1 MWPQVWMVILGVILM
16 WSSIGPALRSF
27 IFPKICHDTVA
38 FFHPF
43 TDDGGGGERVLWCAI
58 RTLQELIPR
67 AKFVIYTGDSAT
79 ADALARRARERFGI
93 RILRPVDVIRLK
105 RRHLL
110 LDSHWPRFTLLG
122 QAYGAVMVT
131 WEAMRLLVPHL
142 FIDTG
147 GYAFGYPV
155 VRAAGA
161 LTTCYVHYPYV
172 STDMLARV
180 RDRQVQYNNQS
191 QVASSAWR
199 SFLKVWYYRAIALAY
214 WFAGR
219 YAQMVMVNSSWTY
232 AHIVSLWRCKA
243 VTRIVYP
250 PCQTTALEDF
260 PLARP
265 ESNLLISVAQ
275 FRPEK
280 QQLLQ
285 LEAFS
290 LARRC
295 VIAGFTGSGVE
306 VLENVNSEAVLRA
319 KLVFVGGCRNEA
331 DRERMSALV
340 TKAAQ
345 LGLSDCVQFMPGL
358 EYPKLVELLGTAVA
372 GLHSMLDEHFGISV
386 VEYMAAGAIA
396 IAHASGGPKAD
407 IVVDLPGKGEDD
419 KHTPTG
425 FLAQTKE
432 EYAKAII
439 KVLSLSEPDREMIR
453 RAARIQAKKF
463 SNEQFE
469 HSLSNAM
476 SVFVEEMNRR
486 CARQRW

>member
-1 MWPQVWMVILGVILM
+1 
-16 WSSIGPALRSF
+16 
-27 IFPKICHDTVA
+27 
-38 FFHPF
+38 
-43 TDDGGGGERVLWCAI
+43 
-58 RTLQELIPR
+58 
-67 AKFVIYTGDSAT
+67 
-79 ADALARRARERFGI
+79 
-93 RILRPVDVIRLK
+93 
-105 RRHLL
+105 
-110 LDSHWPRFTLLG
+110 
-122 QAYGAVMVT
+122 
-131 WEAMRLLVPHL
+131 
-142 FIDTG
+142 
-147 GYAFGYPV
+147 
-155 VRAAGA
+155 
-161 LTTCYVHYPYV
+161 
-172 STDMLARV
+172 
-180 RDRQVQYNNQS
+180 
-191 QVASSAWR
+191 
-199 SFLKVWYYRAIALAY
+199 
-214 WFAGR
+214 
-219 YAQMVMVNSSWTY
+219 
-232 AHIVSLWRCKA
+232 
-243 VTRIVYP
+243 
-250 PCQTTALEDF
+250 
-260 PLARP
+260 
-265 ESNLLISVAQ
+265 
-275 FRPEK
+275 
-280 QQLLQ
+280 
-285 LEAFS
+285 
-290 LARRC
+290 
-295 VIAGFTGSGVE
+295 
-306 VLENVNSEAVLRA
+306 
-319 KLVFVGGCRNEA
+319 
-331 DRERMSALV
+331 MSALV